1 LDKRL
6 LIVLPV
12 CLAVFIGW
20 SLLAQKFGFTPPP
33 PKQKPAATSVVDPST
48 GAPKTPSSDGSASA
62 KTGASTPAKPEVPSI
77 SPVVA
82 DTEVRTETLIVGRRG
97 APGYYRAVFSN
108 QGGVLEEL
116 RSGNYF
122 DRANL
127 KPEEQADW
135 QHWETLVSVPAT
147 GADPTRAFTLKGAL
161 SSLDY
166 LRNPLER
173 ELWTMAKLGT
183 DAAPEGVEFR
193 LSPGTGLTFVK
204 RFRFVPGSDQIRF
217 ELSITN
223 EKRTDIAGLKS
234 FVLTPAAGVPNDSG
248 DTFYSEPQA
257 IVFSRA
263 RDGSDAKP
271 VVVLVHDDGSVAGD
285 TIPTG
290 SPLTFA
296 GVYNKYF
303 AVLLRAEDDAAK
315 STLVGASWRGLHDAH
330 WAAAHPD
337 KATHAWRQLEADI
350 DLQLAL
356 PAVGETRTWNYITYA
371 GPKQKDALEAV
382 CADHAVMV
390 EHDLGL
396 VSGISKIL
404 LFVLNGF
411 HALTSSWG
419 LAIILLTI
427 GVRALLFPIN
437 RRSQTAMARYQSK
450 MKRVQPKID
459 AIKKKYADDPATL
472 RREQGKIMQEEGL
485 FPPLGGCLPPLL
497 QIPVF
502 IGLFR
507 AIGVSFDLR
516 QAPFVGFIHDLSLPD
531 RLVQIDWT
539 LPLVGH
545 VPYLNI
551 LPPVMVVMWILQQ
564 RSMPM
569 PTDDQAK
576 TMYKMMMWMPVVM
589 GIFLY
594 NYAAGL
600 SLYMITQ
607 SCLGI
612 LEQKVIR
619 KYWPVDDTEP
629 VKKPGQ
635 GFMARILAA
644 QEAKAKQLE
653 SQRSAAQRSAKGR
666 R

>member
-1 LDKRL
+1 MDKRL
-6 LIVLPV
+6 LIVLPI
-12 CLAVFIGW
+12 CLAVFLGW
-20 SLLAQKFGFTPPP
+20 SLLAQKLGFA
-33 PKQKPAATSVVDPST
+33 PKPKPAVTSVVDPSKPQASDAT
-48 GAPKTPSSDGSASA
+48 KTDS
-62 KTGASTPAKPEVPSI
+62 KTAANTPAKPEVPAI
-77 SPVVA
+77 TPVVV
-82 DTEVRTETLIVGRRG
+82 DTEARTETMVVGRRG
-97 APGYYRAVFSN
+97 EPGYYRAVFSN
-108 QGGVLEEL
+108 VGGVLEEL
-116 RSGNYF
+116 RMGNYF
-122 DRANL
+122 DTSNL
-127 KPEEQADW
+127 KPDEQSDW
-135 QHWETLVSVPAT
+135 KHWEKLVAVPAT
-147 GADPTRAFTLKGAL
+147 GADATRSFRLKTAL
-161 SSLDY
+161 SSEELV
-166 LRNPLER
+166 RKPLES
-173 ELWTMAKLGT
+173 ELWTMTKLGSE
-183 DAAPEGVEFR
+183 AAPEGVEFR
-193 LSPGTGLTFVK
+193 LSPGTGVTFTK
-204 RFRFVPGSDQIRF
+204 RFRFLPGSDQLQF
-217 ELSITN
+217 EFAITN
-223 EKRTDIAGLKS
+223 EKRTDASGLRS
-234 FVLTPAAGVPNDSG
+234 FTLTPVAGMPHDSG
-248 DTFYSEPQA
+248 DSFYAEPQA

-263 RDGSDAKP
+263 RDGTESKP
-271 VVVLVHDDGSVAGD
+271 VLAAVHDDGVILND
-285 TIPTG
+285 TIPSG

-303 AVLLRAEDDAAK
+303 TVLLRAENDESKA
-315 STLVGASWRGLHDAH
+315 TLVGASWRRAKDNA

-337 KATHAWRQLEADI
+337 KAARAWRELQTDI
-350 DLQLAL
+350 DLQVSM
-356 PAVGETRTWNYITYA
+356 PPIGETRTWKYIAYA
-371 GPKQKDALEAV
+371 GPKQKDALEA
-382 CADHAVMV
+382 AYHEHAVMI
-390 EHDLGL
+390 ENDLGF
-396 VSGISKIL
+396 VSGISKLL

-472 RREQGKIMQEEGL
+472 RKEQGRIMQEEGL

-502 IGLFR
+502 LGLFR

-516 QAPFVGFIHDLSLPD
+516 HASFLGFIHDLSVPD
-531 RLVQIDWT
+531 RLVYLDWN

-607 SCLGI
+607 SSLGI
-612 LEQKVIR
+612 LEQRVIR

-629 VKKPGQ
+629 EKKKG
-635 GFMARILAA
+635 GGWMAKILAA

-653 SQRSAAQRSAKGR
+653 AQRAAKSAKSR